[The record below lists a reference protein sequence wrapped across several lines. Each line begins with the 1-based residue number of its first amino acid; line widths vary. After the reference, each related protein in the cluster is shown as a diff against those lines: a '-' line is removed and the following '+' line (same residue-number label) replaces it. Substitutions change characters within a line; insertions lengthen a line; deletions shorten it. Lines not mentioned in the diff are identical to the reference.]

1 MDRLKAEQTRR
12 MRKAARARTIALA
25 ADALLADRRFWLA
38 ALALNG
44 AFWAAAIYG
53 G

>member
-1 MDRLKAEQTRR
+1 MDRIEAEQAWR
-12 MRKAARARTIALA
+12 MRKAARARAFALA
-25 ADALLADRRFWLA
+25 ADSLLANRRFWLA